1 MRRLVLIATALGVLV
16 AAATAYAAVNSYTAT
31 IKVVPKAAGSVKK
44 PAPVG
49 YTEDLTAKSTTAGN
63 RAAVLTDIKTTIYGF
78 RADGKDFKQCS
89 ANKIDTAH
97 TDAGCP
103 KGSMVASGYI
113 TASVGAANDFTSA
126 GAPCD
131 PLLHVY
137 NSGQGKLTFFF
148 VDQGTHQCLGGA
160 LKTGSVPAYP
170 GTYKV
175 VGKNL
180 VVDVPVPKYVSFP
193 APGLA
198 GSLETEHLVWAK
210 MTKQVHGKNVAAIS
224 SVGCQHKKR
233 PYSVAYTASNG
244 SGGSETDVVKGSA
257 PCA

>member
-1 MRRLVLIATALGVLV
+1 MVAGV
-16 AAATAYAAVNSYTAT
+16 AYAAENSYTAKIT
-31 IKVVPKAAGSVKK
+31 VAPKGAGTAKK
-44 PAPVG
+44 PVAIG
-49 YTEDLTAKSTTAGN
+49 YTENLTAMSNTSGD
-63 RAAVLTDIKTTIYGF
+63 RAAVLTDIKTTLYGA

-89 ANKIDTAH
+89 AQKIDAAH
-97 TDAGCP
+97 NDTGCP
-103 KGSMVASGYI
+103 AGSMIATGYI
-113 TASVGAANDFTSA
+113 TASVGAANDFTSP
-126 GAPCD
+126 GAACD

-148 VDQGTHQCLGGA
+148 VDQGAHQCLGGA

-180 VVDVPVPKYVSFP
+180 VVDVPVPSYVSFP

-210 MTKQVHGKNVAAIS
+210 MSKKVKGKTVDAIS
-224 SVGCQHKKR
+224 SVGCSKHKR
-233 PYSVAYTASNG
+233 PYSVAFTSAKQG
-244 SGGSETDVVKGSA
+244 GGSETVTVKGSA
-257 PCA
+257 ACS